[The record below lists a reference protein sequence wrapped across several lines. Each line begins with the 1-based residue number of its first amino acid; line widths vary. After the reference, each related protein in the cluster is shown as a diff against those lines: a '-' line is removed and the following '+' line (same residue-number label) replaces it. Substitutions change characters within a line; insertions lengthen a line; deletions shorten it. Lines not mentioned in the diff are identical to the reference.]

1 MGQCG
6 SSMFALLDCNNF
18 FVAAA
23 KVYMPALRGRA
34 VVVLGSNS
42 ACVIARS
49 DEARA
54 LGIKMG
60 VPWFKIR
67 HLEGEAGLVALSANP
82 VLVGDVSDRVM
93 SLVAGFG
100 HQIEQYSVDEAFV
113 SLDGIRGDLVMRSRK
128 LRQRILDWVKIPT
141 SVGIGPTK
149 TLAKFAN
156 MVAKSAERK
165 PGSYPAHL
173 AQVCHLGAMPAS
185 ELDAIMATTAVGE
198 VWGVGHRIG
207 KQLAAAGVHTVLDLR
222 NLDPAMVRSR
232 WSVVLERTVRELQGT
247 SCIALEEMPSPRQE
261 IACTRSFGQ
270 VVTDFHVLGE
280 AVTDFASRGAVKL
293 RKQGSHAQQVLVF
306 IRTSPWRPDPQ
317 YSRSVVVSLRRPTSD
332 TGLIVQSAMDGLHA
346 IYRKGIQFAKAG
358 VILLD
363 IQPDHV
369 GQAELPLDEDSRDR
383 SQLMTAMDQIN
394 ARYGQGT
401 LAIASAGMS
410 RNPHVW
416 AARQDRRTPSFTTDW
431 NELAIAQ
438 A

>member
-1 MGQCG
+1 MY
-6 SSMFALLDCNNF
+6 ALLDCNNF
-18 FVAAA
+18 YVSCCR
-23 KVYMPALRGRA
+23 VYVPALRNRP
-34 VVVLGSNS
+34 VVVLGSNDG
-42 ACVIARS
+42 CVIARS
-49 DEARA
+49 NEARA

-60 VPWFKIR
+60 APWYQIR
-67 HLEGEAGLVALSANP
+67 HLENRAGLVAQSVNFELY
-82 VLVGDVSDRVM
+82 GDISDRVM
-93 SLVAGFG
+93 SLATGLG
-100 HQIEQYSVDEAFV
+100 HRIEQYSIDEAFV
-113 SLDGIRGDLVMRSRK
+113 ACFGIRGDLVDRSRK
-128 LRQRILDWVKIPT
+128 MRQRILDWVKIPT
-141 SVGIGPTK
+141 CVGIGPTK
-149 TLAKFAN
+149 TLAKLAN
-156 MVAKSAERK
+156 LVAKTAERK

-173 AQVCHLGAMPAS
+173 AQVCHLGAMSPS
-185 ELDAIMATTAVGE
+185 DLDAIMAATDVGE
-198 VWGVGHRIG
+198 VWGVGPRIG
-207 KQLAAAGVHTVLDLR
+207 KQLAATGVHTALDLR

-270 VVTDFHVLGE
+270 AVTDLHVLGE
-280 AVTDFASRGAVKL
+280 AVTDFASRSAVKL

-306 IRTSPWRPDPQ
+306 IRTSPWRADPQ
-317 YSRSVVVSLRRPTSD
+317 YSRSVVVPLRRLTSD
-332 TGLIVQSAMDGLHA
+332 TGLIVQAAMDGLQG
-346 IYRKGIQFAKAG
+346 IYRKGFLYAKAG
-358 VILLD
+358 VMLLD
-363 IQPDHV
+363 IQPAHV

-431 NELAIAQ
+431 NDLAIAQ